1 MIKHCLDIQV
11 KRLSQTIKPEM
22 AAADQD
28 FYMFII
34 HYEGLG
40 KDEKFMSA
48 FLILGLKIKAYFC

>member
-40 KDEKFMSA
+40 KDEKF
-48 FLILGLKIKAYFC
+48 IW